1 MVVYIYI
8 YIWVFLKTNIYGSQ
22 GTGKGEAIFK
32 TLLYHFHPLN
42 RNSDISRI
50 ITAEGSPMDIVVTVL
65 ESPILSFEA
74 FTFKLRTV
82 YVFYVPTADATT
94 LQQADE
100 SQLLPRY

>member
-8 YIWVFLKTNIYGSQ
+8 YIWVFLKRNIYGSQ
-22 GTGKGEAIFK
+22 GSGKGEAIFK

-42 RNSDISRI
+42 R
-50 ITAEGSPMDIVVTVL
+50 TAESSPMDIVVTVL

-94 LQQADE
+94 IQQADE
-100 SQLLPRY
+100 SQLLTRY

>member
-1 MVVYIYI
+1 
-8 YIWVFLKTNIYGSQ
+8 
-22 GTGKGEAIFK
+22 
-32 TLLYHFHPLN
+32 
-42 RNSDISRI
+42 
-50 ITAEGSPMDIVVTVL
+50 MDIVVTVL